1 MQHQRSAVALL
12 GEPLGGLTGHLEHVV
27 QIAFHV
33 GEQGVGFLRQAGF
46 ANHLDGL
53 SHVWRNL
60 GAHAIGRHLNGGHGI
75 EVRFAGFRVD
85 RHFLSNGITVNNH
98 NSPFITWLPSERG
111 ASRTQRYFQK

>member
-1 MQHQRSAVALL
+1 MQYQGSAVSLL
-12 GEPLGGLTGHLEHVV
+12 GEFLSGLAGHLEHVV

-33 GEQGVGFLRQAGF
+33 GEQSVGFLRQAGF

-60 GAHAIGRHLNGGHGI
+60 GAHAIGRHLNGGHGV

-85 RHFLSNGITVNNH
+85 WHFLSNGITVKNH
-98 NSPFITWLPSERG
+98 VSPFFSSVKLP
-111 ASRTQRYFQK
+111 

>member
-1 MQHQRSAVALL
+1 MPLLVEAMLCYFACLSARISSTSLGFSVSWPVKTGADIHVQHQRSAVALL
-12 GEPLGGLTGHLEHVV
+12 GELLGGLTGHLEHVV

-60 GAHAIGRHLNGGHGI
+60 EPTPLA
-75 EVRFAGFRVD
+75 D
-85 RHFLSNGITVNNH
+85 T
-98 NSPFITWLPSERG
+98 
-111 ASRTQRYFQK
+111 